1 MCHRFFLGEILSE
14 GSDCEVVINSDCTVL
29 GEKLRE
35 LGAVNRKRFV
45 GDKHLEWLAK
55 DKLLDESGLYGRVGF
70 FHHSGE
76 FITFEIVKAD
86 FDMVAALV
94 GNQRSP
100 AFTK

>member
-14 GSDCEVVINSDCTVL
+14 GSDCKVIIYPDCAVL

-35 LGAVNRKRFV
+35 LGAVDRKRLV

-70 FHHSGE
+70 FHHSGK
-76 FITFEIVKAD
+76 FIPFEIVKAD

-94 GNQRSP
+94 GNRRSS